1 MSERI
6 VIKEICEVYDGP
18 HATPNKT
25 VDGPVYLGIDA
36 ITDDGKIN
44 AKEFAH
50 LSEEDYIKWTKRVTP
65 QYGDIVFSYEATL
78 GRYALIPKDFYGC
91 LGRRL
96 AIIRNVSKDID
107 TLWLYYYFLS
117 PEWKQFIQSKI
128 IKGST
133 VNRIS
138 VEDFPTYTVP
148 NISIK
153 VQRKIANILSKI
165 DAKIALNNN
174 INDNLEQQAKL
185 IYDYWFTQFDFP
197 DENGKPYCSSGG
209 KMVWNEQ
216 LKRNIPEN
224 WNVVPLLKLVSWES
238 NSQPPKSEFV
248 YEPKEGYVRFIQN
261 RDYDSDTH
269 ITYIPRTKNLSI
281 VDRFDIL
288 MDKYGDAGAVR
299 YGIEGAFNVALGKIC
314 VHNPNYREYIRSFL
328 GSDGIYKFLHNS
340 CMAST
345 RASLSEANLAILNV
359 VVPDEKNILD
369 YENFLHKIRV
379 SILKNKAETV
389 ELINLRNWL
398 LPMLMNGQ
406 ATIAD

>member
-18 HATPNKT
+18 HATPKKT

-165 DAKIALNNN
+165 DEKIALNNN
-174 INDNLEQQAKL
+174 INDNLSAMAYDIYMHNFFSKKPNAKL
-185 IYDYWFTQFDFP
+185 KDILTEAEKSAIQVGEAKTSNGEYPFFT
-197 DENGKPYCSSGG
+197 SGATIL
-209 KMVWNEQ
+209 KWNEPFVDGRNCFLNTGGNADVKFYVGKAAYSTDTWSISAKSEMSDYLYLMLFSIKPELDQ
-216 LKRNIPEN
+216 KFFQGTGLKHLQK
-224 WNVVPLLKLVSWES
+224 PLLKDR
-238 NSQPPKSEFV
+238 PI
-248 YEPKEGYVRFIQN
+248 YVPEKLELEAFN
-261 RDYDSDTH
+261 RQVM
-269 ITYIPRTKNLSI
+269 PM
-281 VDRFDIL
+281 FDI
-288 MDKYGDAGAVR
+288 
-299 YGIEGAFNVALGKIC
+299 ISENT
-314 VHNPNYREYIRSFL
+314 RENQQL
-328 GSDGIYKFLHNS
+328 
-340 CMAST
+340 T
-345 RASLSEANLAILNV
+345 SLR
-359 VVPDEKNILD
+359 D
-369 YENFLHKIRV
+369 
-379 SILKNKAETV
+379 
-389 ELINLRNWL
+389 WL

-406 ATIAD
+406 ATIND

>member
-18 HATPNKT
+18 HATPKKT

-165 DAKIALNNN
+165 DEKIALNNN
-174 INDNLEQQAKL
+174 INDNLAAMAYDIYMHTFFSKKPNAKL
-185 IYDYWFTQFDFP
+185 KDILTETEKSSIQVG
-197 DENGKPYCSSGG
+197 EAKISNGKYPFFTSGSTIL
-209 KMVWNEQ
+209 KWNEPFVDGRNCFLNTGGNADVKFYVGKAAYSTDTWSVSAKSEMSDYLYLMLFSIKPELDQ
-216 LKRNIPEN
+216 KFFQGTGLKHLQK
-224 WNVVPLLKLVSWES
+224 PLLKDR
-238 NSQPPKSEFV
+238 PI
-248 YEPKEGYVRFIQN
+248 YVPEKLELEAFN
-261 RDYDSDTH
+261 RQVM
-269 ITYIPRTKNLSI
+269 PM
-281 VDRFDIL
+281 FDI
-288 MDKYGDAGAVR
+288 
-299 YGIEGAFNVALGKIC
+299 ISENT
-314 VHNPNYREYIRSFL
+314 RENQQL
-328 GSDGIYKFLHNS
+328 
-340 CMAST
+340 T
-345 RASLSEANLAILNV
+345 SLR
-359 VVPDEKNILD
+359 D
-369 YENFLHKIRV
+369 
-379 SILKNKAETV
+379 
-389 ELINLRNWL
+389 WL

-406 ATIAD
+406 ATISD